1 MSGDF
6 TVVSLNVSPEK
17 GTAKQSV
24 EAVEVTALGFE
35 TDAHA
40 GKWHRQISML
50 DVESVN
56 AFKERTGLD
65 LAFGDFG
72 ENITIGGIDI
82 TLMVPG
88 SHISGPDGL
97 LLEVTQVGKECHG
110 DDCTVFRK
118 VGKCIMPH
126 RGVFCRVLRTG
137 HLHRGDI
144 LRLLEID
151 KHPDTY

>member
-1 MSGDF
+1 MFADF

-24 EAVEVTALGFE
+24 EAVSVTALGFE

-40 GKWHRQISML
+40 GEWHRQISML
-50 DVESVN
+50 DVESVD
-56 AFKERTGLD
+56 AFMKKTGLD
-65 LAFGDFG
+65 LAPGDFG

-82 TLMVPG
+82 TLLVPG
-88 SHISGPDGL
+88 SQISGPDGL

-110 DDCTVFRK
+110 DDCTVFQK
-118 VGKCIMPH
+118 VGKCIMPK
-126 RGVFCRVLRTG
+126 RGVFCRVLQTG

-144 LRLLEID
+144 LRLLD
-151 KHPDTY
+151 KK